1 MHGGA
6 FVSGTEGFILI
17 GGHNHRASKV
27 ATIRIQPL
35 GAVQTESEE
44 VDLCLQLVMSPGL
57 PPKHPKRIA
66 YECAAVSCHIYS
78 ILSVSDSGR

>member
-1 MHGGA
+1 MRDGA

-17 GGHNHRASKV
+17 DGHNRRASEV

-35 GAVQTESEE
+35 GAVRTESEE

-57 PPKHPKRIA
+57 PTKHPKSRA
-66 YECAAVSCHIYS
+66 YACAAVSCHICS
-78 ILSVSDSGR
+78 ILSVSDSS